1 MMDLQSN
8 DDIDLEDGEVYLE
21 NININQNSTRIHH
34 QLQLSASGDDEIY
47 TPLQRPAPTT
57 TTTPAAIAI
66 MGAAENV
73 ASPLATCHQLQSALD
88 DESQSNTESSSGESS
103 EEGCIK
109 KLRTDVAST
118 ASASGLNQK
127 KRKKRI
133 RRTVMVRVPP
143 PSDTDSNR
151 ARFKK
156 YNVWTAA
163 LQEDALSENM
173 RGCDVTRS
181 SSDRN
186 VENYDFSMR
195 FRLNGENTLKRRL
208 SNSSDEGSSHPAHKR
223 GRQSLRPTVESQRER
238 HPLKGRLGQRSRSR
252 RGNSST
258 SGSSDNSSEPRHILD
273 LKDTSGRD
281 ACDVAREMAGK
292 LYEEKDELLVRVVEV
307 LGLDV
312 PLELYKETQRIEADG
327 GMMIKNG
334 RRRRTPGGVFLFLL
348 KHHNNITPAQQKSI
362 FTEDRQNDN
371 KSRKQIETLIRDRK
385 VEELKKCL
393 SEKSTELPL
402 LLTRKEHYLQG
413 AESLN
418 QNQPGNLSNPPPSPV
433 GQEQNSP
440 EYKTHEININ
450 LIDNADLPSTSKAA
464 ATAGLKELISY
475 DDDILDVNCG
485 EMDLF

>member
-8 DDIDLEDGEVYLE
+8 DDIDLEDGE
-21 NININQNSTRIHH
+21 
-34 QLQLSASGDDEIY
+34 LSASGDDEIY
-47 TPLQRPAPTT
+47 TPLQRPAPKIA
-57 TTTPAAIAI
+57 TTPAAIAI
-66 MGAAENV
+66 ESV
-73 ASPLATCHQLQSALD
+73 ASPLATCHQIQSALDD

-109 KLRTDVAST
+109 KLRTDAAST
-118 ASASGLNQK
+118 ASTGLNQK

-133 RRTVMVRVPP
+133 RRTVMVRVAPP
-143 PSDTDSNR
+143 TDTESNR

-186 VENYDFSMR
+186 VENYDFSLQYRM
-195 FRLNGENTLKRRL
+195 NGGNTLKRRL

-223 GRQSLRPTVESQRER
+223 GRQSMRPSTVESQRAR
-238 HPLKGRLGQRSRSR
+238 NSVKSRLGQRSRSR

-258 SGSSDNSSEPRHILD
+258 SGSSDNSSDPRHIPD
-273 LKDTSGRD
+273 LQETGGRD
-281 ACDVAREMAGK
+281 ACDVAREMARK
-292 LYEEKDELLVRVVEV
+292 LYEEKDELLVRVVEI
-307 LGLDV
+307 LGLEV

-348 KHHNNITPAQQKSI
+348 KHHDSITPAQQKSI
-362 FTEDRQNDN
+362 FTEDRQNDT

-393 SEKSTELPL
+393 SDKSTELPSL
-402 LLTRKEHYLQG
+402 LIRKEHD
-413 AESLN
+413 SLN
-418 QNQPGNLSNPPPSPV
+418 QNYQPGSLSNPPPSPV
-433 GQEQNSP
+433 GHEQNSP

-450 LIDNADLPSTSKAA
+450 LIDADLPSTSKAA
-464 ATAGLKELISY
+464 AATVGLKELVSY
-475 DDDILDVNCG
+475 DDDILDINCG